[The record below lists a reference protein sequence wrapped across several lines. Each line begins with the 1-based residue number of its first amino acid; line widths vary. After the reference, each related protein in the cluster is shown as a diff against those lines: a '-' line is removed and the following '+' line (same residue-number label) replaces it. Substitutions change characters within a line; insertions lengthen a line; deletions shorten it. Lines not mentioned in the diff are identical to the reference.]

1 MFFFFLAQAAGEEY
15 KNLAIHPDLQRS
27 LVNPFDSSL
36 LNEAGNYFWPFD
48 SSVVN
53 IGILLLFVAAFL
65 FWCSYRVN
73 KSYVYH
79 ILAWSAAILGLDFLL
94 GFRTPFP
101 SMMSTLTAAVVL
113 LALFIDLTV
122 ILTVVALRYLPYFGV
137 EERML
142 TNIKDGSVT
151 NGTMIA
157 TSVVSLLLSVFC
169 LSPCRAYIVALFNH
183 SVWLLWFMALLLVPL
198 GALVA
203 RELLPWT
210 ILKEHPIPGGG
221 YLKEITN
228 IFIKDGDAQRSEIF
242 GACLSLCVI
251 FISSVWLFKGEIT
264 STDIFGIICIGF
276 LCAVMVRAELNKSI
290 KEDKTPVVEVKR
302 RKDAWS

>member
-15 KNLAIHPDLQRS
+15 KKLAIHPDLQRS
-27 LVNPFDSSL
+27 LVNPFDLPL
-36 LNEAGNYFWPFD
+36 LDEAGNYFWPFD

-79 ILAWSAAILGLDFLL
+79 VLAWSAAVLGLDFLI

-101 SMMSTLTAAVVL
+101 GMMSILIAAAAL
-113 LALFIDLTV
+113 LVLFIDLTI
-122 ILTVVALRYLPYFGV
+122 ILTVAALRYLPYFGI

-142 TNIKDGSVT
+142 THIKDGSVT

-157 TSVVSLLLSVFC
+157 TSIASLLLSAVG
-169 LSPCRAYIVALFNH
+169 LYPCRAYIIALFNH
-183 SVWLLWFMALLLVPL
+183 NVWFLLIIAALLIPL
-198 GALVA
+198 GAIVA
-203 RELLPWT
+203 REFLPWT
-210 ILKEHPIPGGG
+210 ALKDHPIPGGG

-242 GACLSLCVI
+242 GAGISLCAI
-251 FISSVWLFKGEIT
+251 FISSVWLFKGKIT
-264 STDIFGIICIGF
+264 DTDIFGIISIGF
-276 LCAVMVRAELNKSI
+276 LCAIMIRAELNKSI
-290 KEDKTPVVEVKR
+290 KEDKAPVVEVKR
-302 RKDAWS
+302 HKDAWS

>member
-27 LVNPFDSSL
+27 LVNPFDSAL
-36 LNEAGNYFWPFD
+36 LSEIGNYFWPFD

-53 IGILLLFVAAFL
+53 TGVLLLFVAAFL

-79 ILAWSAAILGLDFLL
+79 ILAWSIAVLGLDLL
-94 GFRTPFP
+94 IGFRTPFP
-101 SMMSTLTAAVVL
+101 GMLPTFIAAVTL

-142 TNIKDGSVT
+142 THVKDGSVT
-151 NGTMIA
+151 NGTMIGA
-157 TSVVSLLLSVFC
+157 SIVSLLLGSLC
-169 LSPCRAYIVALFNH
+169 LSPCRCYIIALFNH
-183 SVWLLWFMALLLVPL
+183 SAWPIWIIAILLIPL

-210 ILKEHPIPGGG
+210 LLKEHPIPGGG

-242 GACLSLCVI
+242 GAGISLCII
-251 FISSVWLFKGEIT
+251 FVSSVWLFKGKIT
-264 STDIFGIICIGF
+264 ETDIFGIICIGF
-276 LCAVMVRAELNKSI
+276 LCAIMIRAEFNKSV
-290 KEDKTPVVEVKR
+290 KEDKAPVVEVKR